1 MEYEIEATQH
11 RCFCNNDPANDHK
24 SAASWCMSSATKKKK
39 EKKNNTKKYIQKN
52 KRQKEY
58 NWEMNVAKSL
68 TGAQNIACR
77 KLRILQALTTITIEK
92 KSLVVVW

>member
-1 MEYEIEATQH
+1 MIINLQQVDVCH
-11 RCFCNNDPANDHK
+11 QQR
-24 SAASWCMSSATKKKK
+24 KKKK